1 MKRVLIAIGAFLWG
15 IIVFRIALGIHF
27 PTEAIKN
34 RAAVEVS
41 KSTNDAMQLKIEIWD
56 SLL

>member
-1 MKRVLIAIGAFLWG
+1 MKRVLIAIGAVLWG

-41 KSTNDAMQLKIEIWD
+41 KSTNDAMQCKD
-56 SLL
+56 